1 MGVLQ
6 IVIVIVVENH
16 VIILWQAVYDL
27 QFYCTFFADVVDYE
41 ATVIVVADIIFE
53 YVVVDAHFT
62 IFVIVVNDNEL
73 SWWQRQQME

>member
-1 MGVLQ
+1 MEVLQ

-27 QFYCTFFADVVDYE
+27 QSYCTLFADVVEYE

-62 IFVIVVNDNEL
+62 IFVIVVNDNEV
-73 SWWQRQQME
+73 SRWQRQQME